1 MVFGKLFRRN
11 SFPDSKHIIKYAFT
25 CGGIDYYQ
33 FEDVFNLPYKRALQS
48 LIYYREVS
56 INADVQFLKQ
66 HVQAVKNCLTPK
78 SKGGIIDLQSVFT
91 LNEQLSQRL
100 QLPPDTE
107 ILYKLASVV
116 YFDKNE
122 KPETYEF
129 DYGAKKI
136 EHWKKHSLVK
146 DFFLQQ
152 PILELLPFLRESGEN
167 LQTFQQ
173 INQKI
178 KSKHLEKVLAK
189 LSSEQKMQL
198 KAKYLSHPAETPQS

>member
-1 MVFGKLFRRN
+1 MVFGKLFKRTQ
-11 SFPDSKHIIKYAFT
+11 FPDSKHIIKYAFT
-25 CGGIDYYQ
+25 CGGIEYFQ

-48 LIYYREVS
+48 LVYYREIS
-56 INADVQFLKQ
+56 LNADVPFLKA
-66 HVQAVKNCLTPK
+66 HVQAIKNCLTPK
-78 SKGGIIDLQSVFT
+78 AKGGLIDLQSVFT

-136 EHWKKHSLVK
+136 EHWKKNRSVK

-167 LQTFQQ
+167 LQTFQE
-173 INQKI
+173 ISQKI
-178 KSKHLEKVLAK
+178 KTKHLEKVLAN
-189 LSSEQKMQL
+189 LSNEQKTLL
-198 KAKYLSHPAETPQS
+198 KAKSLSHPAATPQS

>member
-1 MVFGKLFRRN
+1 MRFLKLFNRN
-11 SFPDSKHIIKYAFT
+11 HFPQEKHIIKYAFT
-25 CGGIDYYQ
+25 CGGVDYFQ
-33 FEDVFNLPYKRALQS
+33 FEDVYNLPYKRALQS
-48 LIYYREVS
+48 LVYYREIS
-56 INADVQFLKQ
+56 LNADVNFLKD

-78 SKGGIIDLQSVFT
+78 AKGGTIDLQSVFI

-136 EHWKKHSLVK
+136 EHWKKHKSLK

-173 INQKI
+173 LNQKI
-178 KSKHLEKVLAK
+178 KTKHLEKVLES
-189 LSSEQKMQL
+189 LSKEQKTQL
-198 KAKYLSHPAETPQS
+198 KAKSLSHPAVTPQS